1 MAFYFFFAS
10 FGHIYCFLFVS
21 VEEKKSKGNAE
32 SIGAGG
38 KCTIVDGTEPALN
51 WFTGQLALV
60 FKMKIIILL
69 YYY

>member
-1 MAFYFFFAS
+1 M
-10 FGHIYCFLFVS
+10 S

-38 KCTIVDGTEPALN
+38 KCTIVDETEPALN

-60 FKMKIIILL
+60 CKMKIIILL